1 MTRIAKHESQKS
13 KQTRALRILAELE
26 VLYPDATTELSHKN
40 PFELL
45 IATIL
50 AAQATDKGVNAATP
64 KLFEHYPDA
73 KALASVTPE
82 EIEPYIKTIGL
93 YRNKAKNIVKA
104 SEQLVAEHNGKV
116 PNDFE
121 ALIKLAGVGQKTAN
135 VVLAN
140 AYGRPAIA
148 VDTHVGR
155 LSRRLGFSKEKNPDK
170 VETDLNKIFPEDTW
184 IFLHHALILHGRRVC
199 GAKKP
204 HCEECTLKKHCPS
217 YPLD

>member
-1 MTRIAKHESQKS
+1 MNQKQKLESQKARRI
-13 KQTRALRILAELE
+13 RALEVLAILE
-26 VLYPDATTELSHKN
+26 VLYPNATTELNHKN

-64 KLFEHYPDA
+64 KLFKNYPDA
-73 KALASVTPE
+73 KALASATPE
-82 EIEPYIKTIGL
+82 QVEPYIKTIGL
-93 YRNKAKNIVKA
+93 YHNKAKNIVKA
-104 SEQLVAEHNGKV
+104 SEQLVKEHEGKV

-121 ALIKLAGVGQKTAN
+121 VLTKLAGVGRKTAN

-140 AYGRPAIA
+140 AYKRPAIA

-155 LSRRLGFSKEKNPDK
+155 LSRRLNFSKEKNPDK
-170 VETDLNKIFPEDTW
+170 VETDLIKIFPKKTW

-199 GAKKP
+199 KAKKP
-204 HCEECTLKKHCPS
+204 LCEECKLKRLCPS
-217 YPLD
+217 YPLG

>member
-1 MTRIAKHESQKS
+1 MSEKK
-13 KQTRALRILAELE
+13 KQEPLKVKRARALEILAELE
-26 VLYPDATTELSHKN
+26 VLYPNATTELNHKN

-64 KLFEHYPDA
+64 KLFKRYPNA
-73 KALASVTPE
+73 KALAKATPE

-104 SEQLVAEHNGKV
+104 STQLVEEHDGEV
-116 PNDFE
+116 PNNFE
-121 ALIKLAGVGQKTAN
+121 ALTKLAGVGRKTAN

-155 LSRRLGFSKEKNPDK
+155 LSRRLDFSKEKNPDK
-170 VETDLNKIFPEDTW
+170 VEVDLIKIFPKETW

-199 GAKKP
+199 NAKKP
-204 HCEECTLKKHCPS
+204 LCEECTLKKLCPS
-217 YPLD
+217 YPLG

>member
-1 MTRIAKHESQKS
+1 MT
-13 KQTRALRILAELE
+13 KQEPKKVKQLRALEILEKLE
-26 VLYPDATTELSHKN
+26 VLYPSATTELNHKN

-45 IATIL
+45 VATIL

-64 KLFEHYPDA
+64 KLFKHYPDA
-73 KALASVTPE
+73 HTLASATPE
-82 EIEPYIKTIGL
+82 QVEPYIKTIGL
-93 YRNKAKNIVKA
+93 YRNKAKNIVKSA
-104 SEQLVAEHNGKV
+104 QQLVKEHNGEV

-121 ALIKLAGVGQKTAN
+121 ALTKLAGVGRKTAN

-155 LSRRLGFSKEKNPDK
+155 LSRRLDFSKEKNPDK
-170 VETDLNKIFPEDTW
+170 VESDLTKIFPKKTW

-199 GAKKP
+199 NAKKP
-204 HCEECTLKKHCPS
+204 LCEECTLKELCPS
-217 YPLD
+217 YPLG

>member
-1 MTRIAKHESQKS
+1 MSQKKQRESQKA
-13 KQTRALRILAELE
+13 KLTRASEILAALE
-26 VLYPDATTELSHKN
+26 VLYPNATTELNHKN

-64 KLFEHYPDA
+64 RLFKRYPDA
-73 KALASVTPE
+73 KSLASATPE
-82 EIEPYIKTIGL
+82 QVEPYIKTIGL
-93 YRNKAKNIVKA
+93 YHNKAKNIVKA
-104 SEQLVAEHNGKV
+104 SEQLVEKNNGKV

-121 ALIKLAGVGQKTAN
+121 ALTKLAGVGRKTAN

-155 LSRRLGFSKEKNPDK
+155 LSRRLDFSKEKNPDK
-170 VETDLNKIFPEDTW
+170 VEADLIKIFPKETW

-199 GAKKP
+199 KAKKP
-204 HCEECTLKKHCPS
+204 LCKECTLKKLCPS
-217 YPLD
+217 YPLG